1 MWARRSSTPAR
12 ADGEIVDGELV
23 FHIRRLPGGLISSQL
38 GATIQPGHRVQVRGP
53 YGQAFLREGSGP
65 LVLVAGGT
73 GWAPIWSLART
84 ARAEQ
89 RHRDLIVIAGSRDR
103 ENLYM
108 RPALD
113 WLAVDGVRDV
123 IATVEVDP
131 VRPFLPGRPTLY
143 LPSLGLEDTV
153 YVAGPPGLVD
163 AVRRKT
169 RRAAARCY
177 ADPFVA
183 SAQGLSVVD
192 RVMQMLRGPASDA
205 VTPAEHA
212 VSTIAGS
219 RLGRMLRPFNGDR
232 TAAPVT
238 ASSPARNA
246 ASHRS

>member
-1 MWARRSSTPAR
+1 
-12 ADGEIVDGELV
+12 
-23 FHIRRLPGGLISSQL
+23 
-38 GATIQPGHRVQVRGP
+38 
-53 YGQAFLREGSGP
+53 
-65 LVLVAGGT
+65 
-73 GWAPIWSLART
+73 
-84 ARAEQ
+84 
-89 RHRDLIVIAGSRDR
+89 
-103 ENLYM
+103 M
-108 RPALD
+108 RPALN
-113 WLAVDGVRDV
+113 WLADDGVRDV

-131 VRPFLPGRPTLY
+131 VRPFLPGRPTRY

-163 AVRRKT
+163 AVRRKA

-246 ASHRS
+246 ASRRSG